1 MPIAPSTK
9 ASHYPITLEEAKEHL
24 RVTDTNS
31 DSYIQGL
38 IAVVTEYVEGVTDRT
53 LITTEYIWKQDQFPC
68 KYTMLVPKPPL
79 QAVSA
84 ITYID
89 SNGSTQTWG
98 STYYTVDTVSI
109 PARLTPAYQE
119 TWPITLNVPNAVT
132 VTFTAGY
139 SSHLGGVPERIKHA
153 IKFLVA
159 HYWSNRQ
166 EAVTAVGSIASVNTP
181 KNSDWLLA
189 SFVVPFFEGY

>member
-1 MPIAPSTK
+1 MPISVSTK

-38 IAVVTEYVEGVTDRT
+38 IAMVTEYVEGVTSRT
-53 LITTEYIWKQDQFPC
+53 LITTQYTWTRDEFPRAQC
-68 KYTMLVPKPPL
+68 MLVPKPPL
-79 QAVSA
+79 QSISS

-89 SNGSTQTWG
+89 TNQSTQTWG
-98 STYYTVDTVSI
+98 STYYTVDTASV
-109 PARLTPAYQE
+109 PARICPAYQE

-132 VTFTAGY
+132 VTYTAGY
-139 SSHLGGVPERIKHA
+139 GNHLGAVPEGIKHA

-166 EAVTAVGSIASVNTP
+166 ESVTAAALVTSVNTP
-181 KNSDWLLA
+181 KASDWLLA
-189 SFVVPFFEGY
+189 RYQVPFFEGY